1 MSQGYVGQGPAA
13 AVNRGGVKPCPKDG
27 KKSSLGT
34 DIWRKS
40 NTDEGC
46 LEPYYESDMKKNIVC
61 NHPFDTA
68 VGNTIGIKKYIPE
81 PQPKYEGC
89 FPQGGKCSTDIF
101 PESTQCGGFTKE
113 EGAKEIDTAV
123 DDEINANWNQTG
135 ELKFRHVDYKVYRVF
150 VNDSE
155 TGKFEYHALIKGC
168 TCHTSEFYGEFC
180 HIRDPNYDAWAMR
193 SACFN
198 LAAHVV
204 TVVLAGL
211 AVSWY

>member
-46 LEPYYESDMKKNIVC
+46 LEPYYESDMKNIVC

-68 VGNTIGIKKYIPE
+68 VGNTIGIKKYIA

-89 FPQGGKCSTDIF
+89 FPSRRK
-101 PESTQCGGFTKE
+101 
-113 EGAKEIDTAV
+113 
-123 DDEINANWNQTG
+123 
-135 ELKFRHVDYKVYRVF
+135 
-150 VNDSE
+150 
-155 TGKFEYHALIKGC
+155 
-168 TCHTSEFYGEFC
+168 
-180 HIRDPNYDAWAMR
+180 M
-193 SACFN
+193 
-198 LAAHVV
+198 
-204 TVVLAGL
+204 
-211 AVSWY
+211 